1 MSSYLTTFNSEFG
14 HYRFLCMPFGPK
26 MSQDVFQEKI
36 DQTFEGC
43 EGTIEIADDIVIFRK
58 SEQEHDNQLHGML
71 TRCRITGLKLNPDK
85 CKIKH
90 GVICGE
96 DGGQSE
102 GQMALPTSKQELQT
116 FLGLA
121 TYMSPFISGLSTLTP
136 SL

>member
-1 MSSYLTTFNSEFG
+1 
-14 HYRFLCMPFGPK
+14 

-71 TRCRITGLKLNPDK
+71 TRGRITGLKLNPDK

-121 TYMSPFISGLSTLTP
+121 TYMSPFISGLSTLKA